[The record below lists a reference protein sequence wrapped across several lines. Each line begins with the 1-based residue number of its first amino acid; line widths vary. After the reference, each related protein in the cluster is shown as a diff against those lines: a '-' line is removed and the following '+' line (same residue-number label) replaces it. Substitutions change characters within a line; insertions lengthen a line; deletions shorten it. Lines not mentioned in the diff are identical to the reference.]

1 VEQRLS
7 LVTLGVP
14 DLAAATAFYEAM
26 GWRRGMREAD
36 GVSFFQAGDM
46 ILSLFGWAELAAD
59 AGLPAG
65 GQGFRGVSL
74 AYNARSREEADAV
87 LAEAARAG
95 GRITRPAR
103 DTAWGGYS
111 GYFADPAGHLWE
123 VAWNPA
129 FAIGPDGAVRLPG

>member
-26 GWRRGMREAD
+26 GWRRGMREAE
-36 GVSFFQAGDM
+36 GVSFFQAGGM

-59 AGLPAG
+59 AGLPAE

-95 GRITRPAR
+95 GRITRRAR
-103 DTAWGGYS
+103 DTA
-111 GYFADPAGHLWE
+111 
-123 VAWNPA
+123 
-129 FAIGPDGAVRLPG
+129 